1 MWSTLT
7 DKVSKKKNED
17 TNKRSCS
24 RLRKTAAE
32 TLLVFQTTGSLHSY
46 KRQKI
51 FLCNQVAH
59 KHCERATSLAGSG
72 TKRGGL
78 TALDCDEI
86 MRKRYASRCF
96 GLSITVKEET
106 FGVNARKKCKRKKV
120 RTQLGIPSL
129 GDAGSN
135 PGLILTME
143 EGAAETETL
152 ELLSVHK
159 ENHPHSSSVT
169 GRLVCKGTIT
179 LSRHVNEG
187 EATGVIR
194 VGDITLLLCHIVR
207 KSEANKVQRAPFQ
220 NQATIMIPRHVFFC
234 CSRPQRS
241 TASAG
246 NINKGEP
253 GRTTKQVK
261 KNLGFAV
268 LKESAT
274 LFI

>member
-1 MWSTLT
+1 M
-7 DKVSKKKNED
+7 
-17 TNKRSCS
+17 
-24 RLRKTAAE
+24 
-32 TLLVFQTTGSLHSY
+32 
-46 KRQKI
+46 
-51 FLCNQVAH
+51 
-59 KHCERATSLAGSG
+59 
-72 TKRGGL
+72 
-78 TALDCDEI
+78 
-86 MRKRYASRCF
+86 
-96 GLSITVKEET
+96 KEET
-106 FGVNARKKCKRKKV
+106 LGVNARKKV
-120 RTQLGIPSL
+120 RAQLGIPSL

-220 NQATIMIPRHVFFC
+220 NQATIMIPRHVFFFC

-261 KNLGFAV
+261 KPRVCITQRISNSLHINIWRTDNLVGSKLSSTLRQMGKKKA
-268 LKESAT
+268 LLPGSAIGDDPNLEEYT
-274 LFI
+274 DLVVVRYVPA